1 MKRILS
7 IVFIF
12 FALSS
17 FAQTGGFDFKIPV
30 RNVKGVVKK
39 LNSELTVIELVKNEN
54 KRYIASN
61 LPDEFKKDGLQVT
74 FSGLEAPIPPYIRMA
89 GTPIKLKSIK
99 VTTKEMKSFKLT
111 KKKYKL

>member
-1 MKRILS
+1 MKRIIS
-7 IVFIF
+7 VVFIF
-12 FALSS
+12 FTLSS

-30 RNVKGVVKK
+30 RNVKGIVKR
-39 LNSELTVIELVKNEN
+39 LNSELTVIELVKNPN
-54 KRYIASN
+54 KRYVASN
-61 LPDEFKKDGLQVT
+61 LPDEFKKEGLHVT

-99 VTTKEMKSFKLT
+99 VTTKEQKSFKLT